1 MFKRL
6 RIDIFERQETKLPVR
21 LIKATHERRLVLGHE
36 TTPLRVKGA
45 IEDVYIGPTGFKVG
59 RPVPFTRVE
68 IRYRRGLEK
77 IDLLGTLRRLKAESL
92 SEPDEISNLIEEVV
106 NLTRQIN
113 TGVDSDDI
121 QGPLDFHNQKF
132 DNG

>member
-1 MFKRL
+1 MLKHL

-36 TTPLRVKGA
+36 TTPLR
-45 IEDVYIGPTGFKVG
+45 
-59 RPVPFTRVE
+59 
-68 IRYRRGLEK
+68 
-77 IDLLGTLRRLKAESL
+77 AESL